1 MALPTITFISPD
13 GTKHP
18 VEAKVGASAMETAVR
33 LGVPGI
39 VGECGGGLSCATCH
53 VFVEAGDLDRTGRA
67 EDFEEEMLEDA
78 LTPATEC
85 SRLSCQIR
93 ITDELDGLTLTIAP
107 EQ

>member
-1 MALPTITFISPD
+1 MPRITYVSPD
-13 GTKHP
+13 GTKHD
-18 VEAKVGASAMETAVR
+18 VEAKVGASAMETAVK
-33 LGVPGI
+33 LGIPGI

-53 VFVEAGDLDRTGRA
+53 VFVEPSQIELTGAA

-78 LTPATEC
+78 VTPATEC

-93 ITDELDGLTLTIAP
+93 MTDELDGLILTIAP

>member
-1 MALPTITFISPD
+1 MPTITFISPD
-13 GTKHP
+13 GTSHD
-18 VEAKVGASAMETAVR
+18 VEAKLGASAMEAAVKF
-33 LGVPGI
+33 GVPGI

-53 VFVEAGDLDRTGRA
+53 VFVDAVQLERTGPA

-78 LTPATEC
+78 ATPATGC

-93 ITDELDGLTLTIAP
+93 MTDELDGLVLTIAP

>member
-1 MALPTITFISPD
+1 MPRITFISPD
-13 GTKHP
+13 GTKHD
-18 VEAKVGASAMETAVR
+18 VDAKVGASAMETAVK

-53 VFVEAGDLDRTGRA
+53 VFVEPSQIEITGTAG
-67 EDFEEEMLEDA
+67 DFEEEMLEDA
-78 LTPATEC
+78 VTPATQC

-93 ITDELDGLTLTIAP
+93 MTEELDGLVLTIAA

>member
-1 MALPTITFISPD
+1 MPRITFISPD
-13 GTKHP
+13 GTKHE
-18 VEAKVGASAMETAVR
+18 VEAKVGASAMETAVK

-53 VFVEAGDLDRTGRA
+53 VFVEPGRIEITGTAGD
-67 EDFEEEMLEDA
+67 FEAEMLEDA
-78 LTPATEC
+78 ATPATQC

-93 ITDELDGLTLTIAP
+93 MTDELDGLVLTIAA

>member
-1 MALPTITFISPD
+1 MPTITFISPD
-13 GTKHP
+13 GTKHE
-18 VEAKVGASAMETAVR
+18 VQAKVGASAMETAVK

-53 VFVEAGDLDRTGRA
+53 VFVENDQIELIGRA
-67 EDFEEEMLEDA
+67 DDFEEEMLEDA
-78 LTPATEC
+78 VTPATEC

-93 ITDELDGLTLTIAP
+93 MTDELDGLILTIAP

>member
-1 MALPTITFISPD
+1 MPTITFISPD
-13 GTKHP
+13 GTKHE
-18 VEAKVGASAMETAVR
+18 VEAKVGASAMETAVK

-53 VFVEAGDLDRTGRA
+53 VFVEPDQIELTGRA
-67 EDFEEEMLEDA
+67 DDFEEEMLEDA
-78 LTPATEC
+78 VTPATEC

-93 ITDELDGLTLTIAP
+93 MTDELDGLILTIAP

>member
-1 MALPTITFISPD
+1 MPTITFISPD
-13 GTKHP
+13 GSKHE
-18 VEAKVGASAMETAVR
+18 VEAKVGASVMETAVK
-33 LGVPGI
+33 LGVPGV

-53 VFVEAGDLDRTGRA
+53 VFVEPHQIELTGVA

-78 LTPATEC
+78 VTPATEC

-93 ITDELDGLTLTIAP
+93 MTDELDGLILTIAP